1 MTMNVLAN
9 VTQGFSGK
17 KTKQEPSNE
26 HQNKADKI
34 YSGLSFIYIKQVTRV
49 RGTRISFKL
58 NYMLGWGTETGLL
71 ELELSIRIA
80 ES

>member
-1 MTMNVLAN
+1 MVRKINQVKPGVESMTMNVLAN

-58 NYMLGWGTETGLL
+58 NYMLG
-71 ELELSIRIA
+71 
-80 ES
+80 